1 MARPLRL
8 SLPMA
13 LPMALAAAGLS
24 SCAVG
29 PDYRPPASPLA
40 GPYPSAALTAT
51 QPDAR
56 PAAVL
61 DHWWSSFDDPVLS
74 DLVVEALAQNLD
86 IAAAGARVD
95 QARAAARAAGAAL
108 APVGQANAQA
118 ARERQS
124 LQSPTGQIFSR
135 FPGYQRTGDLYDLN
149 AGATWEIDLFGQLR
163 RNAEAARADQA
174 AAEAA
179 RAGARLT
186 VAAETADA
194 YIQVRGL
201 QARLARL
208 RQRIAAQDLVD
219 QLTEQKFGQGV
230 ASEVERA
237 QSRVQAEQT
246 RAAAPLLEAAL
257 AAQLN
262 RLDVLLGEPAGGMR
276 RRLAPSGAIPVPPR
290 IDPGDG
296 PAELLRRRPDLIA
309 AEQRLAAENA
319 RIGVALA
326 DYWPKVTLAGLVGQ
340 EATQSGQLL
349 NGPAQLGAA
358 QAGVSWRLFDFG
370 RVDAEVKAARGRR
383 AEALASWR
391 QAALQA
397 GAEVEDAAV
406 SLVRREQQSALLDR
420 ALTAAR
426 SAESATRDSAAA
438 GAASRIDLAAAE
450 ASRLLAEDA
459 ALDARTEA
467 SRSAVA
473 LCRALGGG
481 WKG

>member
-1 MARPLRL
+1 MARPLHPFL
-8 SLPMA
+8 AMVS
-13 LPMALAAAGLS
+13 AAAAVS

-29 PDYRPPASPLA
+29 PAYHAPASPLA
-40 GPYPSAALTAT
+40 GPYGSAALMAT
-51 QPDAR
+51 QPDVR
-56 PAAVL
+56 PAAAL
-61 DHWWSSFDDPVLS
+61 DHWWSAFDDPVLS
-74 DLVVEALAQNLD
+74 ELVDRALAQNLD

-95 QARAAARAAGAAL
+95 QARAAARAAGAQL
-108 APVGQANAQA
+108 APVGQTNAQA

-124 LQSPTGQIFSR
+124 LQSPTGQVFSR

-163 RNAEAARADQA
+163 RNAEAARADRA

-179 RAGARLT
+179 RAGVRLT

-194 YIQVRGL
+194 YIQIRGL
-201 QARLARL
+201 QARLASL
-208 RQRIAAQDLVD
+208 RQRMAAQDLVN
-219 QLTEQKFGQGV
+219 QLTEQKFGEGV
-230 ASEVERA
+230 ASGVERQ

-246 RAAAPLLEAAL
+246 RAAAPLVEAAL
-257 AAQLN
+257 EAQLN

-276 RRLAPSGAIPVPPR
+276 RRLVPDGLIPAPPR

-296 PAELLRRRPDLIA
+296 PADLLRRRPDLIA

-319 RIGVALA
+319 RVGVAMA
-326 DYWPKVTLAGLVGQ
+326 DYWPKVTLAGLLGQ
-340 EATQSGQLL
+340 EATQSRQLL
-349 NGPAQLGAA
+349 TGPAQLAAA

-383 AEALASWR
+383 AEALASWK

-406 SLVRREQQSALLDR
+406 SLVRREQQAALLDR

-426 SAESATRDSAAA
+426 SAETATRDSAAA
-438 GAASRIDLAAAE
+438 GAASRIDLASAE
-450 ASRLLAEDA
+450 ALRLQAEDA

-467 SRSAVA
+467 ARSAVA